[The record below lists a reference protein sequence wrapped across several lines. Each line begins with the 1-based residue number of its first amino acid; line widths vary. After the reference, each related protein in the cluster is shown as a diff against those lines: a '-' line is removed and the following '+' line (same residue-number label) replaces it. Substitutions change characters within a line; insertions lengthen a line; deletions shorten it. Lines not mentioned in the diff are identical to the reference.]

1 MKQRLLTNKLFVAII
16 AMFCCALW
24 GSAFP
29 CIKIGYE
36 MFNISNSDTVTQILF
51 AGLRFA
57 VAGLMVIIFGS
68 VIERKFLMPKRKE
81 CRKVVILSLFQTIYQ
96 YVFFYIGLAHTS
108 GVKASIIIGSNVFIA
123 IFAACFIF
131 KQEKLSITKLLGCM
145 IGFAGVIVI
154 NVAGVDVN
162 MDFSLLG
169 EGFVF
174 LAATAYAISSALI
187 KRYSVTSN
195 TIMLSGYQFLFGG
208 LVMSVI
214 GWGLGGSIEIK
225 DIKQLGMLMYLAL
238 ISAVAYS
245 LWTVLLKYN
254 SVSKVSVYGFM
265 NPVWGVILSTLLL
278 NEGKGIFS
286 VVSFVSL
293 ILVCLG
299 IIIVNFNKDLLVR
312 DRY

>member
-1 MKQRLLTNKLFVAII
+1 MKPKNTKEKILTNKIVVALV
-16 AMFCCALW
+16 AMCCCALW

-36 MFNISNSDTVTQILF
+36 LFDINNSDTVMQILF

-57 VAGLMVIIFGS
+57 IAGIMVIIFGS
-68 VIERKFLMPKRKE
+68 FMNKKVMRPSKNEYSKVI
-81 CRKVVILSLFQTIYQ
+81 ILSLFQTIYQ

-131 KQEKLSITKLLGCM
+131 KQEKITSNKLIGC
-145 IGFAGVIVI
+145 IVGFAGVIVI
-154 NVAGVDVN
+154 NVVGADVS
-162 MDFSLLG
+162 MEFSFVG

-174 LAATAYAISSALI
+174 LAATSYAISSALI
-187 KRYSVTSN
+187 KKYSLSSD

-208 LVMSVI
+208 VVMSVV
-214 GWGLGGSIEIK
+214 GVMLGGRIRVANIE
-225 DIKQLGMLMYLAL
+225 QLGMLLYLAL

-254 SVSKVSVYGFM
+254 SVSKVSVFGFM
-265 NPVWGVILSTLLL
+265 NPVWGVILSTVLLD
-278 NEGKGIFS
+278 EGKDILS
-286 VVSFVSL
+286 VESFVSL
-293 ILVCLG
+293 VLVCAG
-299 IIIVNFNKDLLVR
+299 IVVVNVNSKSA
-312 DRY
+312 

>member
-1 MKQRLLTNKLFVAII
+1 MKNKLLTNKLIVAII

-36 MFNISNSDTVTQILF
+36 MFGIADSDTATQILF

-57 VAGLMVIIFGS
+57 LAGLMVIAFGS
-68 VIERKFLMPKRKE
+68 IIERKVLVPVKKE
-81 CRKVVILSLFQTIYQ
+81 YSKVVILSLFQTIYQ

-123 IFAACFIF
+123 IIAACFIF
-131 KQEKLSITKLLGCM
+131 KQERMTVNKLMGSI
-145 IGFAGVIVI
+145 IGFLGVIII
-154 NVAGVDVN
+154 NVAGVEVS
-162 MDFSLLG
+162 MDFSLSG
-169 EGFVF
+169 EGFIF
-174 LAATAYAISSALI
+174 FAATAYAISSALI
-187 KRYSVTSN
+187 KKYSVTSN

-208 LVMSVI
+208 IVMSVI
-214 GWGLGGSIEIK
+214 GMLFGGHIGVVNVE
-225 DIKQLGMLMYLAL
+225 QFGMLAYLAM

-245 LWTVLLKYN
+245 LWTILLKYN

-278 NEGKGIFS
+278 DEGKGVFS
-286 VVSFVSL
+286 ISSFVAL
-293 ILVCLG
+293 VLVCVG
-299 IIIVNFNKDLLVR
+299 IVVVNLNKDTSC
-312 DRY
+312 

>member
-1 MKQRLLTNKLFVAII
+1 MKQKLLTNRLLVAGI

-36 MFNISNSDTVTQILF
+36 MFGIASSDTVTQILF

-57 VAGLMVIIFGS
+57 FAGVMVIIFGS
-68 VIERKFLMPKRKE
+68 TIERKFLCPNRKE
-81 CRKVVILSLFQTIYQ
+81 YSKVVVLSLFQTIYQ

-123 IFAACFIF
+123 IFATCLVF
-131 KQEKLSITKLLGCM
+131 KQEKISLNKLAGCV
-145 IGFAGVIVI
+145 IGFVGVIVI
-154 NVAGVDVN
+154 NVAGADVN
-162 MDFSLLG
+162 MNFSLIG
-169 EGFVF
+169 EGFIF
-174 LAATAYAISSALI
+174 LAATSYAISSALI
-187 KRYSVTSN
+187 KKYSVSSN

-208 LVMSVI
+208 IVMSLI
-214 GWGLGGSIEIK
+214 GFLLGGRISITNIA
-225 DIKQLGMLMYLAL
+225 QFGMLTYLAL

-265 NPVWGVILSTLLL
+265 NPVWGVVLSTLLL
-278 NEGKGIFS
+278 DEGKGIFS
-286 VVSFVSL
+286 LPSFMAL
-293 ILVCLG
+293 ILVCIG
-299 IIIVNFNKDLLVR
+299 IVIVNLNKDISC
-312 DRY
+312 